1 MKLNIQSIHFD
12 ADQKLLELIQ
22 TKADKLETYFDG
34 IVSGEVFLRV
44 EKSDNRENKLAEI
57 KLEVPGND
65 LFASK
70 KAASFEEAVDE
81 ALEALRRQVKK
92 LKEKMADR

>member
-12 ADQKLLELIQ
+12 ADQKLLDIIQ
-22 TKADKLETYFDG
+22 AKCDKLDQYFDG

-44 EKSDNRENKLAEI
+44 EKSDKRENKLVEI
-57 KLEVPGND
+57 KLIVPGND

-70 KAASFEEAVDE
+70 RSASFEEAVDE
-81 ALEALRRQVKK
+81 AVDALRRQVKK
-92 LKEKMADR
+92 LKERLQER